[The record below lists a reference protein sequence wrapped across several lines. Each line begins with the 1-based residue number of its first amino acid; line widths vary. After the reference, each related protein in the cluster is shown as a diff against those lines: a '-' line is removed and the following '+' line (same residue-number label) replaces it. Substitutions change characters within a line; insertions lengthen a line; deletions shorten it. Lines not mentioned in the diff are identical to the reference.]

1 MEVIRKISV
10 GADYKNGAMHYIVGQ
25 EVLGGSHKIHHIGK
39 NDSTDDYE
47 IWIEKDDEIKKWKQ
61 FNHNMPISTE
71 NNIDF

>member
-39 NDSTDDYE
+39 NNSTGDYE
-47 IWIEKDDEIKKWKQ
+47 IWIEKDDEVKKWKN
-61 FNHNMPISTE
+61 FENMPVSTE